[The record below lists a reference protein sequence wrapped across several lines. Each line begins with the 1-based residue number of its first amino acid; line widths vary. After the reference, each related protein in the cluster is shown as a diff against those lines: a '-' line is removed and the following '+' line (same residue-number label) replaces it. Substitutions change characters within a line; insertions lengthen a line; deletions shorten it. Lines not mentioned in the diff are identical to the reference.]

1 MAKIWGQLERAQVEN
16 VGALPTAGIKGRIV
30 FLTTDNKFYMDNGT
44 SYKLLPYSGDIVNA
58 DISSSA
64 AIAYSKLNRSIVTKD
79 SVANLTASE
88 CGVILADTTSG
99 AFTLSLPT
107 AVGNTGLWYEFVK
120 TSTDTN
126 KVTIDPDGFESIGG
140 SAGIAV
146 TFQGTGNTVTLANNG
161 LRDGDQVM
169 FTSITDT
176 TGISTNTIYFVIK
189 PAGSNPSTFQLASS
203 LANVTAGT
211 VLPLTTDGSGVMT
224 THLSKSLVFKDET
237 MKIVSDG
244 TGWKVVSKTMPKVNV
259 IALANSAT
267 LVSSATETIMDFSN
281 ISLDRYGL
289 ITRSTTDHGTLPNA
303 NRWAFNV
310 KKNGIVRMN
319 GLFKLNTV
327 GNTDWT
333 ENEEVVIDVYINGVK
348 SYIIGSQESLAS
360 STASYD
366 PVFSFAGIIEV
377 VEGDIVQIVL
387 EQSSGV
393 SMAVTATSRVFL
405 EFAEE

>member
-1 MAKIWGQLERAQVEN
+1 
-16 VGALPTAGIKGRIV
+16 
-30 FLTTDNKFYMDNGT
+30 
-44 SYKLLPYSGDIVNA
+44 
-58 DISSSA
+58 
-64 AIAYSKLNRSIVTKD
+64 
-79 SVANLTASE
+79 
-88 CGVILADTTSG
+88 
-99 AFTLSLPT
+99 
-107 AVGNTGLWYEFVK
+107 
-120 TSTDTN
+120 
-126 KVTIDPDGFESIGG
+126 
-140 SAGIAV
+140 
-146 TFQGTGNTVTLANNG
+146 
-161 LRDGDQVM
+161 
-169 FTSITDT
+169 
-176 TGISTNTIYFVIK
+176 
-189 PAGSNPSTFQLASS
+189 
-203 LANVTAGT
+203 
-211 VLPLTTDGSGVMT
+211 
-224 THLSKSLVFKDET
+224 